1 MGSNFTALYCDCL
14 VSRDHVAL
22 TYICKYVLMD
32 DFKGT
37 DDGTVGDVR

>member
-1 MGSNFTALYCDCL
+1 MSL
-14 VSRDHVAL
+14 SRIFVNS
-22 TYICKYVLMD
+22 YVLMD